1 MDKICVYV
9 KDIFLLQSIKMAQIA
24 PVLFKGYGILRRTAP
39 KVSVSASP
47 SLCIMCIGFVSI
59 TWTNVT
65 LSATAQAC

>member
-1 MDKICVYV
+1 
-9 KDIFLLQSIKMAQIA
+9 MAQIA

-47 SLCIMCIGFVSI
+47 SLCIMCIVFVSI
-59 TWTNVT
+59 TRTNVT